1 MYQNRI
7 KAALLVAI
15 GVSVAGTALQ
25 AQAPDSA
32 QGRIT
37 VREYDVSGPN
47 EISRLT
53 DYEGYPDSPDR
64 TSYPNIFEWPA
75 GPDGMTE
82 DVEDPASPPQGNVR
96 DQYAWEIRGYIHPP
110 ETATYYFAIAAD
122 DPGELWLSTDSDFAN
137 LELIADEPDWNPVR
151 SFGSEARRTFDED
164 RGSLQNHSA
173 GIQLRAGQAY
183 AVMARAVEGGGGD
196 NLAVAWNTDGP
207 EFFEDGQEPISGEF
221 LSTFDRT
228 DFGQPFLRT
237 VEGGPTGF
245 TVVLSDGEG
254 AGAIEVDPATVSLS
268 LDGADV
274 AGDVSKDGAATS
286 IVYTRPEGFFEAGSV
301 HVVVVNFN
309 GQSIT
314 KEFTVGGFATVP
326 ASARLG
332 DYSSN
337 NRGFL
342 MRVLQANVG
351 LANNDSER
359 EQHLAGTLTD
369 ANGDPLE
376 NFADDFFL
384 GDNSTAE
391 IEGVINFDQDG
402 NPQGVFR
409 DLGDGSVADVFDDFI
424 PGIPGLEGST
434 DNITAEILT
443 VIEIP
448 EAGLYNFAF
457 NSDDGF
463 KTTAG
468 AVGDAAEAIQLGIF
482 NGGRGANTTFYN
494 VVFEEAGFYKLRSI
508 WYEGG
513 GGANLEWWLADQDGN
528 PLGLLNDGD
537 GGLRTFRDIPED
549 PAAVNAFS
557 PVDGAGEIAVSG
569 AQISVTVTN
578 GSTSVDTGS
587 VAGTLNGEALSPSA
601 SQDGDVVTITADLPD
616 LDGNTVYNWEI
627 SFDAG
632 GVTRVV
638 AASFRT
644 TVLAGDGLVFIEA
657 EDFNFGQGDWDK
669 SNPIGTTG
677 AYPGGTYQ
685 DLGDGID
692 ETEVDSGTDF
702 GVDYFEPN
710 NANAQAI
717 YRPDTGVEAGKM
729 NGPAGLFRG
738 AFEVETNHVVGW
750 NDAGDW
756 TNYTRDVPEGTYAIF
771 GRLSSGGAAID
782 TSFSIVTSDAGSPNQ
797 ETEVLGVWQPGRAT
811 AGWDSFEIFPL
822 LDADGNQV
830 VRDLGGV
837 TTFRYTTVGGANDH
851 DFYVLVPSA
860 APEPPVVEP
869 PLPPV
874 PPVGGDGGIES
885 ITNNGDGTVTIVFS
899 GSLSGS
905 ATVDGTYLTIPG
917 ATSPWTTDASA
928 DLQFYIAQ

>member
-1 MYQNRI
+1 MYQHRI

-47 EISRLT
+47 TIARLT
-53 DYEGYPDSPDR
+53 DYAGYPDSPDR

-82 DVEDPASPPQGNVR
+82 DVDDPDSPPPGNVR
-96 DQYAWEIRGYIHPP
+96 DQYAWEIRGYIHPE

-137 LELIADEPDWNPVR
+137 LELIATEPNWNPIR
-151 SFGSEARRTFDED
+151 SFASEARRTFDED
-164 RGSLQNHSA
+164 RGSLENHSE
-173 GIQLRAGQAY
+173 GIRLQAGQAY

-207 EFFEDGQEPISGEF
+207 EFFEDGQAPITGEV
-221 LSTFDRT
+221 LSTFDRSE
-228 DFGQPFLRT
+228 FGQPFFRSLG
-237 VEGGPTGF
+237 GGPTGF
-245 TVVLSDGEG
+245 TAVLNDGEG
-254 AGAIEVDPATVSLS
+254 AGAVEVDPSTVSAT
-268 LDGADV
+268 LDGADAPV
-274 AGDVSKDGAATS
+274 EVSKDGARTS
-286 IVYTRPEGFFEAGSV
+286 LTHTIDGAFFEAGSD
-301 HVVVVNFN
+301 HTVVVSFN
-309 GQSIT
+309 GQEIT
-314 KEFTVGGFATVP
+314 KSFTVGNFATVP
-326 ASARLG
+326 ASAALG
-332 DYSSN
+332 DYSSS
-337 NRGFL
+337 NRGFI
-342 MRVLQANVG
+342 MRVLQANTG
-351 LANNDSER
+351 LANNNDLR

-369 ANGDPLE
+369 GNGDPLE
-376 NFADDFFL
+376 NFADDFFF
-384 GDNSTAE
+384 NSDGLVE
-391 IEGVINFDQDG
+391 VEGVINFDQDG

-409 DLGDGSVADVFDDFI
+409 DSGDGSVTDVFDDFI
-424 PGIPGLEGST
+424 PGIPGIDGST

-468 AVGDAAEAIQLGIF
+468 AVGDAAEAILLGEF

-513 GGANLEWWLADQDGN
+513 GGANLEWWLADLDGN

-557 PVDGAGEIAVSG
+557 PGDGAGEIATSG

-587 VAGTLNGEALSPSA
+587 VAATLNGEALSPNA
-601 SQDGDVVTITADLPD
+601 SESDGVVTITADLPD
-616 LDGNTVYNWEI
+616 LDGNTLYNWEVT
-627 SFDAG
+627 FDAG

-644 TVLAGDGLVFIEA
+644 TVLAGDGLVFIES

-692 ETEVDSGTDF
+692 ETEVDSGTDY
-702 GVDYFEPN
+702 GVDYFESN
-710 NANAQAI
+710 NGNAQAV
-717 YRPDTGVEAGKM
+717 YRPDTGVEAGKT

-738 AFEVETNHVVGW
+738 AFDVETNHVVGW
-750 NDAGDW
+750 NDGGDW
-756 TNYTRDVPEGTYAIF
+756 SNYTRDIPEGTYSIF
-771 GRLSSGGAAID
+771 GAISSGGAAID
-782 TSFSIVTSDAGSPNQ
+782 TTFSVVTGDAGAPNQ
-797 ETEVLGVWQPGRAT
+797 DTEVIGQWTPGRAT
-811 AGWDSFEIFPL
+811 AGWDNFEIFPL
-822 LDADGNQV
+822 LDADGNAV
-830 VRDLGGV
+830 IRAFSGV
-837 TTFRYTTVGGANDH
+837 TTFRYTTAGGNNDH
-851 DFYVLVPSA
+851 DFFVLVPTA
-860 APEPPVVEP
+860 IPDPV
-869 PLPPV
+869 LPPV
-874 PPVGGDGGIES
+874 PGGGGGTGGNVES
-885 ITNNGDGTVTIVFS
+885 IANNGDGTVTIVFT
-899 GSLSGS
+899 GTLSGS
-905 ATVDGTYLTIPG
+905 ETVDGTYLPIPG
-917 ATSPWTTDASA
+917 ASSPFTTDAA
-928 DLQFYIAQ
+928 AGTQFYTAQ